1 LQHSTLPI
9 IILDL
14 STGSFITKHKE
25 ILEKCIKKDKKII
38 VVFTKILNIIENV
51 KTELSKDIEPIIN
64 EDFDEELSN

>member
-1 LQHSTLPI
+1 MQHSTLPI

>member
-1 LQHSTLPI
+1 
-9 IILDL
+9 LDL